1 MEMHHGD
8 ALPMDTS
15 YEWTHFEDDPL
26 HPRYTWFADIVG
38 HAISRIEAT
47 RNHTLDLVRI
57 RLEVAAD
64 PQAADPL
71 EEAEAADPQA
81 ADPLE
86 EAADRSMSFY
96 DEVNLRWRCRSVF
109 RLMHRFHF
117 NKPPRPLPL
126 IQLLCSF
133 GLQPTIVLQIIDAD
147 QFDLTGSTN
156 PIVQATVEVRE
167 WLNSAY
173 DWTTPLHYASLPHCF
188 PEGRAEA
195 LLAAGADPHASV
207 QGGRS
212 PLELAVATMLHLT
225 NASQVVIDAA
235 GPWSSRT
242 HHLFPAALRAQ
253 AISYIGPLYQIHAQ
267 YIDQYKLSTDEPTG
281 LGTGGISSVDFN
293 SLVLAFAIIRM
304 N

>member
-8 ALPMDTS
+8 ARPMDTS

-38 HAISRIEAT
+38 HAISRIEAF

-57 RLEVAAD
+57 RLQKTA
-64 PQAADPL
+64 
-71 EEAEAADPQA
+71 EEA

-86 EAADRSMSFY
+86 EAADTFY

-109 RLMHRFHF
+109 YLMRRFHF
-117 NKPPRPLPL
+117 NRPPRPLPL

-133 GLQPTIVLQIIDAD
+133 GLQPTIAIQLIEEL
-147 QFDLTGSTN
+147 FDLTGSTN
-156 PIVQATVEVRE
+156 PIVKATVEVRV
-167 WLNSAY
+167 WLNSAL

-188 PEGRAEA
+188 PDGRAEA
-195 LLAAGADPHASV
+195 LLTAGADLHASV

-212 PLELAVATMLHLT
+212 PLDLAEATMLT
-225 NASQVVIDAA
+225 NTIITEASQVVIDAA
-235 GPWSSRT
+235 GPWSPRT
-242 HHLFPAALRAQ
+242 HHLFPSALRAQ
-253 AISYIGPLYQIHAQ
+253 AIRYIGPLYQMHAK
-267 YIDQYKLSTDEPTG
+267 YIKG
-281 LGTGGISSVDFN
+281 GGGISFVDFYPN
-293 SLVLAFAIIRM
+293 VLAFAIIRTR